1 MNKCFFMRAKKDEK
15 SYTGLIIS
23 NYDSNDT
30 NPLLPLLSQEF
41 PDWSIDKIKSYIS
54 LVIKNKKDVAG
65 LLVAKNEAFYNVG
78 LLIYTIQ
85 QVRTKT
91 NKETNNKDFENC
103 VVIENL
109 VASSPI
115 LQKQVF
121 LLLVEEAFN
130 IAKINSCKF
139 VELPRLDNGFQ
150 LIKDKYKTKIQNVNG
165 FRTFLKISDISTN

>member
-1 MNKCFFMRAKKDEK
+1 MVVNSKK

-23 NYDSNDT
+23 NYDSEDI
-30 NPLLPLLSQEF
+30 NPLLPLLSEEF
-41 PDWSIDKIKSYIS
+41 PDWSIDKIKGYIG

-65 LLVAKNEAFYNVG
+65 ILVAKNEAYYNVG

-85 QVRTKT
+85 QVQTKT
-91 NKETNNKDFENC
+91 KEKENKSLENC

-121 LLLVEEAFN
+121 LLMVEEVFK
-130 IAKINSCKF
+130 IAKNTSCKF
-139 VELPRLDNGFQ
+139 IELPRLDNGYM
-150 LIKDKYKTKIQNVNG
+150 LVKDKYKTKIQNVNG
-165 FRTFLKISDISTN
+165 FRTFLKVSDVLSV

>member
-1 MNKCFFMRAKKDEK
+1 MRAKDHK

-41 PDWSIDKIKSYIS
+41 PDWPIDKIKSYIS

-139 VELPRLDNGFQ
+139 VELPRLDNGYQ

-165 FRTFLKISDISTN
+165 FRTFLRISDILTN